1 MSTGAERYTQAI
13 NQMLQ
18 NKEHGSIAKR
28 LRKRYMDACE
38 ANVSEAELW
47 RVVEAIETE
56 AVDHIKPFPG
66 QDASPI
72 LVFEDRSGLQFVQF
86 VPGDSDKKE
95 GHATI
100 MVYNMCN
107 SDTFEDD

>member
-1 MSTGAERYTQAI
+1 M
-13 NQMLQ
+13 
-18 NKEHGSIAKR
+18 
-28 LRKRYMDACE
+28 
-38 ANVSEAELW
+38 
-47 RVVEAIETE
+47 
-56 AVDHIKPFPG
+56 DHIKPFPG
-66 QDASPI
+66 KTVANPC
-72 LVFEDRSGLQFVQF
+72 VEDRSGLQFVQF